1 MKKRDAMISVILG
14 SQWGDEAKG
23 KLTDLYAANADIVG
37 RFQGGNNAGHTI
49 VVGDEVFKLRL
60 LPSGIIQGKDI
71 VLGNGMVIDPSILLK
86 ELTQLKSRNLPI
98 GNIAISERAHLIMP
112 YHKQEDAILEE
123 LKGKYKAGTT
133 MNGIGPC
140 YSDKVSRLGIRF
152 IDLINEKIF
161 LEKLD
166 KIYSLKKRY
175 FAGLGYK
182 IGISKEDI
190 IQTYNEYAKIF
201 GKYVVD
207 TSVLINEAN
216 AAGKNILLE
225 GAQGTHL
232 DIDHG
237 IYPFNT
243 SSNTVCGG
251 ACTGAGVAPHKIGKV
266 VGVVKAYTT
275 RVGTGPVPTELFDG
289 YGKHMARI
297 GHEFGTVTGRPRR
310 CGWEDLMIVKYAHM
324 LSDFDGIFIT
334 KLDVLCGLDKLKVC
348 VGYEVDGAP
357 VRHFPANMDVLARC
371 KPVYKEFEG
380 FDFDCSEILKEG
392 FDAFPENAKV
402 YLKFIESEL
411 GVPLYGVSIGP
422 KRSETIILKYIF

>member
-1 MKKRDAMISVILG
+1 MKKRDTMISVILG

-86 ELTQLKSRNLPI
+86 ELTQLKSRNLSI

-152 IDLINEKIF
+152 IDLINERSF

-175 FAGLGYK
+175 FAGLGHK
-182 IGISKEDI
+182 IEISKEDI
-190 IQTYNEYAKIF
+190 IQTYKEHAKIF

-275 RVGTGPVPTELFDG
+275 RVGTGPVPTELFDD
-289 YGKHMARI
+289 YGKHMAKK

-310 CGWEDLMIVKYAHM
+310 CGWEDLMLVKYAHM
-324 LSDFDGIFIT
+324 LNDFDGIFIT
-334 KLDVLCGLDKLKVC
+334 KLDVLCDLDKLKVC

-357 VRHFPANMDVLARC
+357 VRHFPASMDILARC

-380 FDFDCSEILKEG
+380 FDFDCSKILKEG
-392 FDAFPENAKV
+392 FDAFPESAKV